1 MQSKAGLFPGTLELL
16 ILRTVARGPLHG
28 YGIAQSIRRESDE
41 VFSVEE
47 GSLYPALQRLLV
59 KGLVKAEWKLT
70 EHNKRGR
77 FYTIT
82 PAGQK
87 QLGVAVGE
95 FQAFV
100 RAMGRVLREA

>member
-1 MQSKAGLFPGTLELL
+1 MQNKAGLFPGTLELL

-28 YGIAQSIRRESDE
+28 YGIAQSIKRESDE

-70 EHNKRGR
+70 ENNKRGR

-82 PAGQK
+82 PAGRK
-87 QLGVAVGE
+87 RLGVARGE
-95 FQAFV
+95 FHTFV
-100 RAMGRVLREA
+100 EAMARVLREA